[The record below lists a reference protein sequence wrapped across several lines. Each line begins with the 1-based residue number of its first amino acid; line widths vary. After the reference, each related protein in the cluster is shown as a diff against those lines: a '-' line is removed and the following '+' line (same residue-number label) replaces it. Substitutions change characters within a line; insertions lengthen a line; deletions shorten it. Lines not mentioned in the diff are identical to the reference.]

1 MDRPGFSRMDM
12 IMGSSPDTELNHRW
26 YRDDKK
32 RKAFKRGGPEKP
44 KVQPKYEK
52 DLLDKFNTESQARFT
67 KARENDGFGFSLPK
81 IQTDLMKE
89 YDKYDKRIIL
99 EELCP
104 GIGYKPRGTPEE
116 DKNRPKPRRIGL
128 CEKYHRKKVGGKTNQ
143 KAKPKFK
150 SYAEARKDREK
161 FRKKLVE
168 LIMHRYKSSNS
179 HTHVQMVE
187 CITNNWLNSSL
198 DNISFGDDII
208 TDHLEV

>member
-12 IMGSSPDTELNHRW
+12 ILRSEPDTELNHRW

-44 KVQPKYEK
+44 KEQPKYEK
-52 DLLDKFNTESQARFT
+52 DLLEKFHAESQARFT
-67 KARENDGFGFSLPK
+67 KAKETDGFGFNLPK

-99 EELCP
+99 EDLCP
-104 GIGYKPRGTPEE
+104 GIGYKPRGPPEVE
-116 DKNRPKPRRIGL
+116 KNRQKPRRIGL
-128 CEKYHRKKVGGKTNQ
+128 CEKYHRKKVGGKTSQ

-168 LIMHRYKSSNS
+168 LIMHRY
-179 HTHVQMVE
+179 
-187 CITNNWLNSSL
+187 
-198 DNISFGDDII
+198 GII
-208 TDHLEV
+208 DFPLVC